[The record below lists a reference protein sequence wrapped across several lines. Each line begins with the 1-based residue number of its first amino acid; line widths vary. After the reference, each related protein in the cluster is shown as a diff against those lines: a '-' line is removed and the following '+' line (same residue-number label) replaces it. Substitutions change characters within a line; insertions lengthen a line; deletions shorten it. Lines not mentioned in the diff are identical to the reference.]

1 MTNSLELLRLAD
13 SLDRQ
18 GFYRLAQEAEESAQ
32 EQAASQQE
40 SKENTSDFYGLTGNT
55 AELYSAYNYLRQ
67 LVNLGFK
74 SQYFQQIIV
83 KNAKKIESV
92 IENSRNKNIYD
103 VIYQYKCKVHLLK
116 NSKGN

>member
-40 SKENTSDFYGLTGNT
+40 SKENTSGFYGMAGNA
-55 AELYSAYNYLRQ
+55 AEIYSAYNFFIQ
-67 LVNLGFK
+67 LG
-74 SQYFQQIIV
+74 SRIV
-83 KNAKKIESV
+83 KYPQIQQLFLTGK
-92 IENSRNKNIYD
+92 
-103 VIYQYKCKVHLLK
+103 
-116 NSKGN
+116 